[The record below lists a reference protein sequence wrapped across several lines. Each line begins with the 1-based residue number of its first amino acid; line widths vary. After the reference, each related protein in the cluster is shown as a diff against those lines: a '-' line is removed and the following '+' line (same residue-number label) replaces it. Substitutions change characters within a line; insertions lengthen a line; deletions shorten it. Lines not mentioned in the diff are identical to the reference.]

1 MHLMIILL
9 ALGCAVGLRVM
20 PLPQGRSWHQRWQKS
35 LFLFV
40 CPPLVLLMTA
50 LAVLSMGTKG
60 EMLGLQASWFSYWL
74 AVGFIAW
81 GILMGIQLM
90 NQLWQSQHRID
101 ALSQQVVMG
110 KIARILEDDF
120 PYSAQVGFWQP
131 ELVVSRGLLKT
142 LDDIHLEAVIAHE
155 QAHLNYRDTFWFCI
169 LGWLKT
175 FTVWLPNTEK
185 LWQELLLLRE
195 MRADRYA
202 TQKVDPLVLA
212 ESLLY
217 LAKAPF
223 KSPDYC
229 SLSFSCSIRSS
240 RLGERIDAILAED
253 SDTLTWGWWMW
264 VLLFWVCLPWIT
276 VPFHYS

>member
-1 MHLMIILL
+1 MHLMILL
-9 ALGCAVGLRVM
+9 FALLSAVALRLI
-20 PLPQGRSWHQRWQKS
+20 PLPQGGSWHQRWQKS

-60 EMLGLQASWFSYWL
+60 EMLGLQASWFSYLL
-74 AVGFIAW
+74 ALGFVGW
-81 GILMGIQLM
+81 GLFTGVQLM
-90 NQLWQSQHRID
+90 TQLWQSQKRIYR
-101 ALSQQVVMG
+101 LSQQVVMG
-110 KIARILEDDF
+110 KTARILEDDF

-131 ELVVSRGLLKT
+131 ELVVSRGLLET

-155 QAHLNYRDTFWFCI
+155 QAHLNYRDTFWFFA
-169 LGWLKT
+169 LGWLQML
-175 FTVWLPNTEK
+175 TVWLPNTEK

-202 TQKVDPLVLA
+202 TQQVDPLVLA

-229 SLSFSCSIRSS
+229 NLSFSCSIRSS
-240 RLGERIDAILAED
+240 RLGERIDAILIGD
-253 SDTLTWGWWMW
+253 SDALTVGWWRWM
-264 VLLFWVCLPWIT
+264 LLFCVCLPWVT

>member
-1 MHLMIILL
+1 MHFMILL
-9 ALGCAVGLRVM
+9 FALLSAVALRMM
-20 PLPQGRSWHQRWQKS
+20 PLPEGGSWHQRWQKA

-50 LAVLSMGTKG
+50 LAVLSMGAKG
-60 EMLGLQASWFSYWL
+60 KMLGLQASWFSYLL
-74 AVGFIAW
+74 ALGVVGW
-81 GILMGIQLM
+81 GLFTGVQLLT
-90 NQLWQSQHRID
+90 QLWQSQQRIYT
-101 ALSQQVVMG
+101 LSQQMVMG
-110 KIARILEDDF
+110 KTARILEDDF

-155 QAHLNYRDTFWFCI
+155 QAHLNYRDTFWFFA
-169 LGWLKT
+169 LGWLQML
-175 FTVWLPNTEK
+175 TVWLPNTEK

-202 TQKVDPLVLA
+202 TQQVDPLILA

-229 SLSFSCSIRSS
+229 NLSFSCSIRSS
-240 RLGERIDAILAED
+240 RLGERIDAILIGD
-253 SDTLTWGWWMW
+253 SDALTWGWWRWM
-264 VLLFWVCLPWIT
+264 LLFCVCLPWVT